1 LLVAIVKKRLNL
13 PGSLHTILQILEVN
27 LFEKVPISQ
36 LVDEAI
42 NYENEQRDDNQL
54 NLFT

>member
-1 LLVAIVKKRLNL
+1 
-13 PGSLHTILQILEVN
+13 LEVN

-42 NYENEQRDDNQL
+42 NYENEHCDDNQL